1 MLIKLSHI
9 DLRQVCACLVGK
21 VAFTIALFAMALT
34 LNLVTSFVV
43 SDKAFAQ
50 TKSLKIY
57 YTHTK
62 EREKIVFKKNGRYDK
77 AGLRKLNRLLRD
89 WRNNKVIS
97 FDPKLFDLVWEVY
110 RRSGAKNYIHVVSS
124 YRSPE
129 SNELLRRTRGG
140 QAKNSQHLYGKAMDF
155 YIPGVKSSKIRA
167 IAMKL
172 QGGGVGYYPRSSS
185 PYVHLDVAGVRA
197 WPRMSRRELVK
208 LFPDGKTMHLP
219 SDGKPLP
226 GYNVALREYKRRGGG
241 IDTGKS
247 VPVKKEKKPAPERTI
262 VAKAETKT
270 NQNANASGGFLG
282 NLFGRRNDTAPKPA
296 PTPTQQI
303 ASAAAVTTQAAEPT
317 FAQNLATLPR
327 ENIPVPTLLVTAP
340 QGIEADVK
348 PDIAGQDERVQI
360 ASLIPQ
366 PQERPEPI
374 AVSEVQPLA
383 YDQADTK
390 PALPTLTAIIAAAV
404 ETDRKRKENGQIP
417 TPTLASVAT
426 PEEKRI
432 DFASL
437 ETPKLRA
444 HNRIDRMD
452 LGASVSQ
459 ALADTRKSGRP
470 NLRDAIAAKY
480 KANPATPTFEQ
491 ITISKRVFSQDSI
504 LNMQPPAKAPRFVNR
519 FMRKAPAVVYAN
531 GFSKDNTDQQGQT
544 TFSGNAVNFL
554 PVVRYEG

>member
-1 MLIKLSHI
+1 MLIKLSHM
-9 DLRQVCACLVGK
+9 DLRQVCARLMGK
-21 VAFTIALFAMALT
+21 VAFTIALFTMALT
-34 LNLVTSFVV
+34 LNFVTSFAV
-43 SDKAFAQ
+43 SDTAFAQ

-124 YRSPE
+124 YRSPA

-140 QAKNSQHLYGKAMDF
+140 QAKNSQHLYGKALDF

-226 GYNVALREYKRRGGG
+226 GYNIALREYKRRGGG
-241 IDTGKS
+241 IDNSKS
-247 VPVKKEKKPAPERTI
+247 APVKTKKAAPARTV
-262 VAKAETKT
+262 VAKADTKT
-270 NQNANASGGFLG
+270 NQNANASGGLLG
-282 NLFGRRNDTAPKPA
+282 NLFGRRNNNAPKPA

-303 ASAAAVTTQAAEPT
+303 ASAAPVVAQVPEPT
-317 FAQNLATLPR
+317 FAQNLAELPR
-327 ENIPVPTLLVTAP
+327 ENIPVPTLSVTAP
-340 QGIEADVK
+340 QSIEADVK
-348 PDIAGQDERVQI
+348 PEITAQDERVQI

-366 PQERPEPI
+366 PQDRPEAI

-404 ETDRKRKENGQIP
+404 ETDRKRKENGEIP

-437 ETPKLRA
+437 ETPELRA
-444 HNRIDRMD
+444 HNRIDRTD

-459 ALADTRKSGRP
+459 ALEDTRRRGRP

-544 TFSGNAVNFL
+544 TFTGNAVNFL
-554 PVVRYEG
+554 PVVRYEEG

>member
-1 MLIKLSHI
+1 MLIKLSHM
-9 DLRQVCACLVGK
+9 DLRQDCARLMGK
-21 VAFTIALFAMALT
+21 IAFAIAFFAMSLT
-34 LNLVTSFVV
+34 FNFAPSFVNA
-43 SDKAFAQ
+43 DQAYAQ

-57 YTHTK
+57 YTHTR

-124 YRSPE
+124 YRSPA

-155 YIPGVKSSKIRA
+155 YIPGVKSSKLRS

-185 PYVHLDVAGVRA
+185 PYVHLDVASVRA
-197 WPRMSRRELVK
+197 WPRMSRKELVR
-208 LFPDGKTMHLP
+208 LFPDGKTLHLP

-226 GYNVALREYKRRGGG
+226 GYNVALREYKKRGGA
-241 IDTGKS
+241 IVTSKS
-247 VPVKKEKKPAPERTI
+247 KPVKKERTAPARTVI
-262 VAKAETKT
+262 AKAEAKT
-270 NQNANASGGFLG
+270 NQNANASGGLLG
-282 NLFGRRNDTAPKPA
+282 TLFGRRNDKATQAAPS
-296 PTPTQQI
+296 PTRRV
-303 ASAAAVTTQAAEPT
+303 ASAAPVIAQTPEPT
-317 FAQNLATLPR
+317 IAQNLAELPR

-340 QGIEADVK
+340 LGIESDVK
-348 PDIAGQDERVQI
+348 PEITGQGDRVQI

-366 PQERPEPI
+366 PQERPQAI
-374 AVSEVQPLA
+374 ALTEVQPLA
-383 YDQADTK
+383 YDEPNTQS
-390 PALPTLTAIIAAAV
+390 ALPSLTAIIAAAV
-404 ETDRKRKENGQIP
+404 ETDRKRKENGEIP
-417 TPTLASVAT
+417 TPKLAVVTAN
-426 PEEKRI
+426 EEKRI

-437 ETPKLRA
+437 ETPELRA
-444 HNRIDRMD
+444 HNRIDRTE

-459 ALADTRKSGRP
+459 ALEDTRKSGRP

-480 KANPATPTFEQ
+480 KSNPSTPTFEQ

-504 LNMQPPAKAPRFVNR
+504 LDMQPPAKAPRFVNR

-554 PVVRYEG
+554 PVVRYNG

>member
-1 MLIKLSHI
+1 LLGKLTHI
-9 DLRQVCACLVGK
+9 DLRKVCARLMGVFVFVALS
-21 VAFTIALFAMALT
+21 VAFNVAP
-34 LNLVTSFVV
+34 SFVNA
-43 SDKAFAQ
+43 DKAFAQ

-57 YTHTK
+57 YTHTR

-89 WRNNKVIS
+89 WRNNKVIA

-155 YIPGVKSSKIRA
+155 YIPGVKSSKLRA

-185 PYVHLDVAGVRA
+185 PYVHLDVASVRA
-197 WPRMSRRELVK
+197 WPRMSRKELVR
-208 LFPDGKTMHLP
+208 LFPDGKTLHLP

-241 IDTGKS
+241 IDTGRSK
-247 VPVKKEKKPAPERTI
+247 PVKKETPAPARTVI
-262 VAKAETKT
+262 AKAD
-270 NQNANASGGFLG
+270 NNNSQNADSSGGLLG
-282 NLFGRRNDTAPKPA
+282 NLFGRRNNNNSSATPA
-296 PTPTQQI
+296 PTQQV
-303 ASAAAVTTQAAEPT
+303 ASASPAVTRAPEPT
-317 FAQNLATLPR
+317 FAENTADLPR
-327 ENIPVPTLLVTAP
+327 ENIPVPTLIAAVADDVVP
-340 QGIEADVK
+340 DVK
-348 PDIAGQDERVQI
+348 PEITSPENVQL

-366 PQERPEPI
+366 PQERPEAI
-374 AVSEVQPLA
+374 ALAEVQPLA
-383 YDQADTK
+383 YDQPDTK
-390 PALPTLTAIIAAAV
+390 RALPSLTAIIAAAV
-404 ETDRKRKENGQIP
+404 ETDRKRKENGEVP
-417 TPTLASVAT
+417 TPTLASFAA
-426 PEEKRI
+426 PEEKRV

-437 ETPKLRA
+437 ETPELRA
-444 HNRIDRMD
+444 HNRLDRTE

-459 ALADTRKSGRP
+459 ALEDSRKGGRP

-480 KANPATPTFEQ
+480 KANASAPTLEH

-504 LNMQPPAKAPRFVNR
+504 VNMKPPAKAPRFVNR
-519 FMRKAPAVVYAN
+519 FMRKAPVVVYAN
-531 GFSKDNTDQQGQT
+531 GFSKENVDQQGQT

-554 PVVRYEG
+554 PVVRYNG

>member
-1 MLIKLSHI
+1 MLGKLTHM
-9 DLRQVCACLVGK
+9 DLRQVCARLMGIFVFVALS
-21 VAFTIALFAMALT
+21 VAFNVAP
-34 LNLVTSFVV
+34 SFVDV
-43 SDKAFAQ
+43 NPAFAQ

-57 YTHTK
+57 YTHTR

-89 WRNNKVIS
+89 WRNNKVIA

-155 YIPGVKSSKIRA
+155 YIPGVKSSKLRA

-185 PYVHLDVAGVRA
+185 PYVHLDVASVRA
-197 WPRMSRRELVK
+197 WPRMSRKELVR
-208 LFPDGKTMHLP
+208 LFPDGKTIHLP

-241 IDTGKS
+241 IDTGRSK
-247 VPVKKEKKPAPERTI
+247 PVKKETPAPARTVI
-262 VAKAETKT
+262 AKADTDN
-270 NQNANASGGFLG
+270 NQNADSSGGLLG
-282 NLFGRRNDTAPKPA
+282 NLFGRRNNNNSSAT
-296 PTPTQQI
+296 PTPTQQV
-303 ASAAAVTTQAAEPT
+303 ASASPAATRAPEPT
-317 FAQNLATLPR
+317 FAENSADLPR
-327 ENIPVPTLLVTAP
+327 ENIPVPTLLATVADNAVP
-340 QGIEADVK
+340 DVK
-348 PDIAGQDERVQI
+348 PEITSPENVQL

-366 PQERPEPI
+366 PQERPEAI
-374 AVSEVQPLA
+374 ALAEVQPLA
-383 YDQADTK
+383 YDQPDTK
-390 PALPTLTAIIAAAV
+390 RALPSLTAIIAAAV
-404 ETDRKRKENGQIP
+404 ETDRKRKENGEIP
-417 TPTLASVAT
+417 TPKFAAFTA
-426 PEEKRI
+426 PQEKRVN
-432 DFASL
+432 FASL
-437 ETPKLRA
+437 ETPELRA
-444 HNRIDRMD
+444 HNRLDRTE

-459 ALADTRKSGRP
+459 ALEDSRKGGRP

-480 KANPATPTFEQ
+480 KANASAPTFEH

-504 LNMQPPAKAPRFVNR
+504 VNMKPPAKAPRFVNR
-519 FMRKAPAVVYAN
+519 FMRKAPVVVYAN
-531 GFSKDNTDQQGQT
+531 GFSKENVDQQGQT

-554 PVVRYEG
+554 PVVRYNG

>member
-1 MLIKLSHI
+1 M
-9 DLRQVCACLVGK
+9 GK
-21 VAFTIALFAMALT
+21 VAFTIALFTMALT
-34 LNLVTSFVV
+34 LNFVTSFAV
-43 SDKAFAQ
+43 SDTAFAQ

-124 YRSPE
+124 YRSPA

-140 QAKNSQHLYGKAMDF
+140 QAKNSQHLYGKALDF

-226 GYNVALREYKRRGGG
+226 GYNIALREYKRRGGG
-241 IDTGKS
+241 IDNSKS
-247 VPVKKEKKPAPERTI
+247 APVKTKKAAPARTV
-262 VAKAETKT
+262 VAKADTKT
-270 NQNANASGGFLG
+270 NQNANASGGLFG
-282 NLFGRRNDTAPKPA
+282 NLFGSRNNNAPKPA

-303 ASAAAVTTQAAEPT
+303 ASAAPVVAQVPEPT
-317 FAQNLATLPR
+317 FAQNLAELPR
-327 ENIPVPTLLVTAP
+327 ENIPVPTLSVTAP
-340 QGIEADVK
+340 QSIDADVK
-348 PDIAGQDERVQI
+348 PEITAQDERVQI

-366 PQERPEPI
+366 PQDRPEAI

-404 ETDRKRKENGQIP
+404 ETDRKRKENGEIP

-437 ETPKLRA
+437 ETPELRA
-444 HNRIDRMD
+444 HNRIDRTD

-459 ALADTRKSGRP
+459 ALEDTRRRGRP

-544 TFSGNAVNFL
+544 TFTGNAVNFL
-554 PVVRYEG
+554 PVVRYEEG

>member
-1 MLIKLSHI
+1 MLIKLSHT
-9 DLRQVCACLVGK
+9 DLRQDCARLMGK
-21 VAFTIALFAMALT
+21 IAFVIALFAVAFAF
-34 LNLVTSFVV
+34 NFAPSFVNA
-43 SDKAFAQ
+43 DKAFAQ

-57 YTHTK
+57 YTHTR

-89 WRNNKVIS
+89 WRNNKVIA

-155 YIPGVKSSKIRA
+155 YIPGVKSSKLRA
-167 IAMKL
+167 IAMQL

-185 PYVHLDVAGVRA
+185 PYVHLDVASVRA
-197 WPRMSRRELVK
+197 WPRMSRKELVR

-241 IDTGKS
+241 IDTKRA
-247 VPVKKEKKPAPERTI
+247 PAKKEKTAPARTV
-262 VAKAETKT
+262 VAKAETDT
-270 NQNANASGGFLG
+270 NRTANASGGLLG
-282 NLFGRRNDTAPKPA
+282 NLFGRRNDNAPKPA
-296 PTPTQQI
+296 PTPTQQV
-303 ASAAAVTTQAAEPT
+303 ASAAPAAQQAPEPT
-317 FAQNLATLPR
+317 FAQNLAELPR

-348 PDIAGQDERVQI
+348 PEITGQEERVQI

-366 PQERPEPI
+366 PQERPEGVT
-374 AVSEVQPLA
+374 VSEVQPLA
-383 YDQADTK
+383 YDQTDTK

-404 ETDRKRKENGQIP
+404 ETDRKRKENGEIP
-417 TPTLASVAT
+417 TPTLASFVT
-426 PEEKRI
+426 PEEKRV

-437 ETPKLRA
+437 ETPELRA
-444 HNRIDRMD
+444 HNRIDRTE

-459 ALADTRKSGRP
+459 ALEDSRKGGRP

-480 KANPATPTFEQ
+480 KANPSTPTFEQ

-504 LNMQPPAKAPRFVNR
+504 LSMQPPAKAPRFVNR

-531 GFSKDNTDQQGQT
+531 GFSKDNTAQQGQT

-554 PVVRYEG
+554 PVVRYKG